1 MGSVEVTDIT
11 YNDNLYKAT
20 TFTDTDGEISVEI
33 EPVADVNARFDALEA
48 SLTRL
53 TEMCKEMYQDIATLR
68 EHVDT
73 IAPEIKP
80 AIDSLMNS
88 PIIRMM
94 TGGKKS

>member
-1 MGSVEVTDIT
+1 MILETE
-11 YNDNLYKAT
+11 
-20 TFTDTDGEISVEI
+20 TFIDADGETTTGMV
-33 EPVADVNARFDALEA
+33 DVTARFDALEA

>member
-1 MGSVEVTDIT
+1 MTDIT
-11 YNDNLYKAT
+11 HNNDLYKAT
-20 TFTDTDGEISVEI
+20 TFTDTDSEVSVKI
-33 EPVADVNARFDALEA
+33 EPVDLSARFDALET